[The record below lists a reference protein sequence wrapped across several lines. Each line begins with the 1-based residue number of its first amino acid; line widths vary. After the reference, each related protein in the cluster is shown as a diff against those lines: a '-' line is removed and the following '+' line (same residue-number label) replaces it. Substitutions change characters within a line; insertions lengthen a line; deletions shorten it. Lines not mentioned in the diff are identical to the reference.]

1 MSKQN
6 LKRKDIFY
14 MSQLSQL
21 EKLKAL
27 QESKSKTANLSLFN
41 NLVVI
46 DVGIKPTQ
54 HFPKLKDEFGNK
66 VKDENGKDKRSET
79 SDGYTYTFTEFGT
92 GKMVKVVLPQE
103 QKIDLLGSY
112 VVVGFGY
119 DIKQANMIFIEQ
131 KAKIAEYR

>member
-1 MSKQN
+1 
-6 LKRKDIFY
+6 

>member
-1 MSKQN
+1 M
-6 LKRKDIFY
+6 
-14 MSQLSQL
+14 SQL

-54 HFPKLKDEFGNK
+54 HFPKLKDDLGNK
-66 VKDENGKDKRSET
+66 IKDENGKDKRSDV
-79 SDGYTYTFTEFGT
+79 SDGYTYSFIEFTT
-92 GKMVKVVLPQE
+92 GKMIKVVLPQE
-103 QKIDLLGSY
+103 QKIELLGCY
-112 VVVGFGY
+112 VVVGLGY
-119 DIKQANMIFIEQ
+119 DIKSANMIFIEQ

>member
-1 MSKQN
+1 M
-6 LKRKDIFY
+6 
-14 MSQLSQL
+14 SQL

-66 VKDENGKDKRSET
+66 VKDENGKDTRSET
-79 SDGYTYTFTEFGT
+79 SDGYTYTFTEFFT

-103 QKIDLLGSY
+103 QKIELLGSY

>member
-1 MSKQN
+1 M
-6 LKRKDIFY
+6 
-14 MSQLSQL
+14 SQL

-27 QESKSKTANLSLFN
+27 QESKSKTANLSL
-41 NLVVI
+41 
-46 DVGIKPTQ
+46 
-54 HFPKLKDEFGNK
+54 

-103 QKIDLLGSY
+103 QKVELLGSY

>member
-1 MSKQN
+1 M
-6 LKRKDIFY
+6 
-14 MSQLSQL
+14 SQL

-66 VKDENGKDKRSET
+66 VKDENGKDKRSEI

-103 QKIDLLGSY
+103 QKIELLGSY

>member
-1 MSKQN
+1 M
-6 LKRKDIFY
+6 
-14 MSQLSQL
+14 SQL

-41 NLVVI
+41 NLIVI

-66 VKDENGKDKRSET
+66 IKDENGKDKRSET

-119 DIKQANMIFIEQ
+119 DIKSANMIFIEQ